1 MTLWYQF
8 KLFIEHATGVSMD
21 ALHVIV
27 GVALQLVI
35 ARVIKAPLND
45 LRPWLCV
52 FILLLVNEA
61 SDLWA
66 EQWPEPAMQFGEGF
80 KDIILTM
87 LLPTLLLVFAR
98 LRPEDVVTLGGKAT
112 NGEPD
117 DLLRE

>member
-8 KLFIEHATGVSMD
+8 KLFIEHATGISMD

-27 GVALQLVI
+27 GVALQLVF
-35 ARVIKAPLND
+35 ARVIKAPLSD
-45 LRPWLCV
+45 KRPWLCV
-52 FILLLVNEA
+52 FILLLINEA

-87 LLPTLLLVFAR
+87 LLPTLLLLSAR
-98 LRPEDVVTLGGKAT
+98 PRPQGIVGDVEEA
-112 NGEPD
+112 D
-117 DLLRE
+117 DSE